1 MKKSDARSRTFLRGG
16 NIIQIFVDKEKCS
29 RREEIEYRCWQV
41 GFVVEGGN
49 GVKQHYRPDPCPSLS
64 FFPNVLTFSYS
75 FLGLSLPF
83 LASFVPLPPV
93 ALMIPIFYDR
103 LIDNLSTN

>member
-1 MKKSDARSRTFLRGG
+1 MFSIKGFFSVASLVSLLP
-16 NIIQIFVDKEKCS
+16 FVPVCLS
-29 RREEIEYRCWQV
+29 SV
-41 GFVVEGGN
+41 S
-49 GVKQHYRPDPCPSLS
+49 DPCPSFS

-75 FLGLSLPF
+75 FLGSSLRF

>member
-1 MKKSDARSRTFLRGG
+1 MSPSYQQAALRAAP
-16 NIIQIFVDKEKCS
+16 
-29 RREEIEYRCWQV
+29 
-41 GFVVEGGN
+41 
-49 GVKQHYRPDPCPSLS
+49 RPDPLHDPSLLPPAI
-64 FFPNVLTFSYS
+64 FLTSSYS

-103 LIDNLSTN
+103 LIDNLSTNYAPPAKKGTT